1 MQRNR
6 KVLPIH
12 MKDNQA
18 IDNIFEGSHMLD
30 LADKLHFKE
39 TFINMRNELKEKH
52 SLSKRKGKIQMQ
64 NINEDIE
71 SISKR
76 IL

>member
-6 KVLPIH
+6 NMLPIH

-30 LADKLHFKE
+30 LEDFYKYVQR
-39 TFINMRNELKEKH
+39 T
-52 SLSKRKGKIQMQ
+52 KRKTFLK
-64 NINEDIE
+64 
-71 SISKR
+71 
-76 IL
+76 